1 MLKGNWLWIVLPQY
15 WGRERGTGMSVA
27 KAALFDMDG
36 VLIDSLAL
44 HREAFERYFEPKGV
58 GIERERFD
66 KELFGHQGPEI
77 LRLLLG
83 DDIPLAQRQRISKEI
98 DGIFQGLVQEKV
110 RPVRGVRDFIR
121 MLHRKAVPFA
131 LGTSGSRSNVEAVLA
146 KLGLNGKFRV
156 LITENDVLRG
166 KPDPMVYLTAADR
179 LGIPVSDCVVFED
192 TPVGISAAKNA
203 GARCIALTTTTS
215 RDRLTSADVVI
226 PDFRELT
233 WETVQDLLNHN

>member
-1 MLKGNWLWIVLPQY
+1 MGV
-15 WGRERGTGMSVA
+15 V

-36 VLIDSLAL
+36 VLIDSLSL
-44 HREAFERYFEPKGV
+44 HREAFERYFEPKGI

-66 KELFGHQGPEI
+66 MELFGHQGPEI

-83 DDIPLAQRQRISKEI
+83 DDMRLAERKRISIEI
-98 DGIFQGLVQEKV
+98 DAIFQGLVREKV
-110 RPVRGVRDFIR
+110 RPVQGVRDFIR
-121 MLHRKAVPFA
+121 MLYGIKVPFA

-146 KLGLNGKFRV
+146 KLGLNGEFRV
-156 LITENDVLRG
+156 LVTENDVVRG

-179 LGIPVSDCVVFED
+179 LAVPVAQCVVFED

-203 GARCIALTTTTS
+203 GARCIALTTTTG
-215 RDRLTSADVVI
+215 RDRLTMADVII
-226 PDFRELT
+226 PDFRKLT